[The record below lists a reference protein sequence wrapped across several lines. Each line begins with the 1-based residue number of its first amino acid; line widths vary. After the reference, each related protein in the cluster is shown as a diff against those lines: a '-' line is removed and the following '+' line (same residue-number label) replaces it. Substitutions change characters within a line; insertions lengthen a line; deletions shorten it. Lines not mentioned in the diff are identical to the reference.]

1 MKGSSKPEKF
11 FPLVQDVVTF
21 LETNAPSRVKRVSQA
36 TVLCA
41 DSFRTYGTKYGAI
54 IGGRRPENMPENVL

>member
-11 FPLVQDVVTF
+11 FPLVQDVVAF

-36 TVLCA
+36 TSCVLTVSERMVRSMA
-41 DSFRTYGTKYGAI
+41 R
-54 IGGRRPENMPENVL
+54 